1 MNMSFKTSILGLAV
15 TLCVALAAC
24 APKEAV
30 ERAPEAGD
38 VAVAKV
44 GDSTVWVSDVK
55 RDAVAQGLIGEGEP
69 LDVSSEL
76 FRQVLDGLIDQRL
89 LSAEA
94 VRRKLDQDP
103 AAQRRLTA
111 ARERILGDILV
122 EHSVEKAVNDDA
134 IRGLYQEL
142 HKSNRPSEEFRARQI
157 VTATLAEAEAAKKLL
172 TSGATFE
179 SLAMARSIDA
189 ATRFSGGD
197 LGYFTTDVMPEGY
210 EAALKGARVGQIVGP
225 FMTQTGWVM
234 MKIEDRR
241 PEEPISLEEAR
252 PQIVR
257 FLTLGEVRDLLE
269 NLRKKTKVDMLV
281 DRPDGAKGRE
291 PQAAPGA
298 LPAPAPAPA
307 MPAMPA
313 APTIPAP
320 APQKGPVKAP
330 AAKP

>member
-1 MNMSFKTSILGLAV
+1 MSRPLYRSAAVVAAALLAV
-15 TLCVALAAC
+15 LAAC
-24 APKEAV
+24 GKKEST

-44 GDSTVWVSDVK
+44 GDSTVWASDVK
-55 RDAVAQGLIGEGEP
+55 RDAVARGLISEGEP
-69 LDVSSEL
+69 LDISSEL
-76 FRQVLDGLIDQRL
+76 FRQGLDDLIDQRL
-89 LSAEA
+89 LAAEA

-122 EHSVEKAVNDDA
+122 EHSIEKAVNDDA

-157 VTATLAEAEAAKKLL
+157 VTATKEEAEAVKKLVV
-172 TSGATFE
+172 SGAGFE
-179 SLAMARSIDA
+179 SLAMARSTDA

-225 FMTQTGWVM
+225 FMTQTGWVL

-241 PEEPISLEEAR
+241 PEEPITLEEAR

-269 NLRKKTKVDMLV
+269 TLRKKTKVSILV
-281 DRPDGAKGRE
+281 DLPESKSRE
-291 PQAAPGA
+291 PEAAPGA
-298 LPAPAPAPA
+298 LPVPQAAAPAP
-307 MPAMPA
+307 
-313 APTIPAP
+313 TPAP
-320 APQKGPVKAP
+320 APQVAPKTP
-330 AAKP
+330 AAK

>member
-1 MNMSFKTSILGLAV
+1 MSRPSYRCAAFAAAALLA
-15 TLCVALAAC
+15 ALAAC
-24 APKEAV
+24 GPKEST

-44 GDSTVWVSDVK
+44 GDSTVWASDVK
-55 RDAVAQGLIGEGEP
+55 RDAVARGLISEGEP
-69 LDVSSEL
+69 LDISSEL
-76 FRQVLDGLIDQRL
+76 FRQGLDDLIDQRL
-89 LSAEA
+89 LAAEA

-122 EHSVEKAVNDDA
+122 EHSIEKAVNDDA

-157 VTATLAEAEAAKKLL
+157 VTATREEAEAIQKLL
-172 TSGATFE
+172 VSGAGFE
-179 SLAMARSIDA
+179 SLAMARSTDA

-225 FMTQTGWVM
+225 FMTQTGWVL

-269 NLRKKTKVDMLV
+269 TLRKRTKVTILV
-281 DRPDGAKGRE
+281 DLPDGKTRE
-291 PQAAPGA
+291 PDAAPGA
-298 LPAPAPAPA
+298 LPAPQAQ
-307 MPAMPA
+307 
-313 APTIPAP
+313 TP
-320 APQKGPVKAP
+320 APQPAP
-330 AAKP
+330 QAAPKTPPAK